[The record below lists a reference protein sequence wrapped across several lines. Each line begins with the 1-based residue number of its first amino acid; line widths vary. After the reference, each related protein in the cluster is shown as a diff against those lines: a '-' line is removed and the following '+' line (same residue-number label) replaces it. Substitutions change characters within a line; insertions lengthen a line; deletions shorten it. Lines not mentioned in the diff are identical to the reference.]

1 MKKNKFYPLA
11 GTAVFLLDQWIKDYV
26 EKNLK
31 MGEKRKLAEKLEL
44 RRVHN
49 PGICLGVFAN
59 KPEKVKK
66 LTEAGTGIVTV
77 TQMLTLLGNNHVL
90 KKAGITLAAAG
101 AWSNL
106 ADRYHKE
113 KVVDYIGIKTEKKKL
128 EQVTYNLGDFAILE
142 QAEYSGFLVLC
153 LRKKEQNYDSG
164 YTATSV

>member
-66 LTEAGTGIVTV
+66 LTEVGTGIVTV

-106 ADRYHKE
+106 ADR
-113 KVVDYIGIKTEKKKL
+113 IIKIRWLITSE
-128 EQVTYNLGDFAILE
+128 
-142 QAEYSGFLVLC
+142 
-153 LRKKEQNYDSG
+153 LRQERKSWIK
-164 YTATSV
+164 

>member
-106 ADRYHKE
+106 
-113 KVVDYIGIKTEKKKL
+113 VVDYIGIKTEKKKL
-128 EQVTYNLGDFAILE
+128 EQVTYNLGDFAIG
-142 QAEYSGFLVLC
+142 AGGVLWV
-153 LRKKEQNYDSG
+153 LGSMFKKEG
-164 YTATSV
+164 TEL

>member
-1 MKKNKFYPLA
+1 M
-11 GTAVFLLDQWIKDYV
+11 
-26 EKNLK
+26 
-31 MGEKRKLAEKLEL
+31 
-44 RRVHN
+44 
-49 PGICLGVFAN
+49 
-59 KPEKVKK
+59 KK

-128 EQVTYNLGDFAILE
+128 EQVTYNLGDFAIG
-142 QAEYSGFLVLC
+142 AGGVLWV
-153 LRKKEQNYDSG
+153 LGSMFKKEG
-164 YTATSV
+164 TEL

>member
-90 KKAGITLAAAG
+90 KKQESHLRQRVRGVIWQTVIIKRRWLIT
-101 AWSNL
+101 
-106 ADRYHKE
+106 
-113 KVVDYIGIKTEKKKL
+113 
-128 EQVTYNLGDFAILE
+128 
-142 QAEYSGFLVLC
+142 SG
-153 LRKKEQNYDSG
+153 LRQKRKSWNK
-164 YTATSV
+164 

>member
-11 GTAVFLLDQWIKDYV
+11 GTAVFLVDQWIKDYV

-31 MGEKRKLAEKLEL
+31 MGEKKKLAEKLEL

-49 PGICLGVFAN
+49 QGICLGVFAN
-59 KPEKVKK
+59 KPERVKK

-77 TQMLTLLGNNHVL
+77 IQMLTLLGNSNIL
-90 KKAGITLAAAG
+90 RKTGITLAAAG

-106 ADRYHKE
+106 TDRYHKE

-128 EQVTYNLGDFAILE
+128 EQVTYNLGDFAIG
-142 QAEYSGFLVLC
+142 AGGGVLWV
-153 LRKKEQNYDSG
+153 LGSIFKKGKEL
-164 YTATSV
+164 

>member
-11 GTAVFLLDQWIKDYV
+11 GTAVFLVDQWIKDYV

-31 MGEKRKLAEKLEL
+31 MGEKKKLAEKLEL

-49 PGICLGVFAN
+49 QGICLGVFAN
-59 KPEKVKK
+59 KPERVKK

-77 TQMLTLLGNNHVL
+77 IQMLTLLGNSNIL
-90 KKAGITLAAAG
+90 RKTGITLAAAG

-106 ADRYHKE
+106 TDRYHKE

-128 EQVTYNLGDFAILE
+128 EQVTYNLGDFAIG
-142 QAEYSGFLVLC
+142 AGGVLWV
-153 LRKKEQNYDSG
+153 LGSMFKKGKEL
-164 YTATSV
+164 

>member
-11 GTAVFLLDQWIKDYV
+11 GTAVFLVDQWIKDYV

-31 MGEKRKLAEKLEL
+31 MGEKKKLAEKLEL

-49 PGICLGVFAN
+49 QGICLGVFAN
-59 KPEKVKK
+59 KPERVKK

-77 TQMLTLLGNNHVL
+77 IQMLTLLGNSNIL
-90 KKAGITLAAAG
+90 RKTGITLAAAG

-106 ADRYHKE
+106 TDRYHKE

-128 EQVTYNLGDFAILE
+128 EQVTYNLGDFAIG
-142 QAEYSGFLVLC
+142 AGGVFWVLGSMC
-153 LRKKEQNYDSG
+153 KKEG
-164 YTATSV
+164 TEL

>member
-77 TQMLTLLGNNHVL
+77 TQMLTLPWKQSCFEKSRNHTC
-90 KKAGITLAAAG
+90 G
-101 AWSNL
+101 
-106 ADRYHKE
+106 
-113 KVVDYIGIKTEKKKL
+113 
-128 EQVTYNLGDFAILE
+128 
-142 QAEYSGFLVLC
+142 SGCV
-153 LRKKEQNYDSG
+153 E
-164 YTATSV
+164 

>member
-113 KVVDYIGIKTEKKKL
+113 KVVDYIGIKTEKKIIWETL
-128 EQVTYNLGDFAILE
+128 QSE

>member
-128 EQVTYNLGDFAILE
+128 EQVTYNLGDFAIGAGGVLW
-142 QAEYSGFLVLC
+142 FLVLC

>member
-1 MKKNKFYPLA
+1 MKKNKFYQLA

-77 TQMLTLLGNNHVL
+77 TQMLILLGNNHVL

-106 ADRYHKE
+106 ADRYHKD
-113 KVVDYIGIKTEKKKL
+113 KVVDTSELRQERKSWIK
-128 EQVTYNLGDFAILE
+128 VTYNLGDFAIGAGGVLW
-142 QAEYSGFLVLC
+142 FLVLC

>member
-11 GTAVFLLDQWIKDYV
+11 GTAVFLLDQWI
-26 EKNLK
+26 
-31 MGEKRKLAEKLEL
+31 

-106 ADRYHKE
+106 TDRYQKE
-113 KVVDYIGIKTEKKKL
+113 KVVDYIGVKTGKEKL
-128 EQVTYNLGDFAILE
+128 DQVTYNLGDFAIG
-142 QAEYSGFLVLC
+142 AGGVLWV
-153 LRKKEQNYDSG
+153 LGSMFKKEG
-164 YTATSV
+164 TEL

>member
-66 LTEAGTGIVTV
+66 
-77 TQMLTLLGNNHVL
+77 
-90 KKAGITLAAAG
+90 AGITLAAAG

-113 KVVDYIGIKTEKKKL
+113 KEVDYIGIKTEKKKL
-128 EQVTYNLGDFAILE
+128 EQVTYNLGDFAIG
-142 QAEYSGFLVLC
+142 AGGVLWV
-153 LRKKEQNYDSG
+153 LGSMFKKEG
-164 YTATSV
+164 TEL

>member
-1 MKKNKFYPLA
+1 
-11 GTAVFLLDQWIKDYV
+11 
-26 EKNLK
+26 

-128 EQVTYNLGDFAILE
+128 EQVTLQSE

>member
-1 MKKNKFYPLA
+1 MKKNKFYPLG
-11 GTAVFLLDQWIKDYV
+11 GTTVFLVDQWAKHYV

-44 RRVHN
+44 RRIHN

-59 KPEKVKK
+59 NPKKVKK
-66 LTEAGTGIVTV
+66 LTEVGTGIVTV

-128 EQVTYNLGDFAILE
+128 EQVTYNLGDFAIG
-142 QAEYSGFLVLC
+142 AGGVLWV
-153 LRKKEQNYDSG
+153 LGSMFKKEG
-164 YTATSV
+164 TEL

>member
-11 GTAVFLLDQWIKDYV
+11 GTAVFLVDQWIKDYV

-31 MGEKRKLAEKLEL
+31 MGEKKKLAEKLEL

-49 PGICLGVFAN
+49 QGICLGVFAN
-59 KPEKVKK
+59 KPERVKK

-77 TQMLTLLGNNHVL
+77 IQMLTLLGNSNIL
-90 KKAGITLAAAG
+90 RKTGITLAAAG

-106 ADRYHKE
+106 TDRYHKE

-128 EQVTYNLGDFAILE
+128 EQVTYNLGDFAIG
-142 QAEYSGFLVLC
+142 AGGVLWVLGSMC
-153 LRKKEQNYDSG
+153 KKEG
-164 YTATSV
+164 TEL

>member
-11 GTAVFLLDQWIKDYV
+11 GTAVFLVDQWIKDYV

-31 MGEKRKLAEKLEL
+31 MGEKRKLTERLEL
-44 RRVHN
+44 RRIYN
-49 PGICLGVFAN
+49 PGICLGTFDD

-66 LTEAGTGIVTV
+66 LTEVGTGIVTV

-106 ADRYHKE
+106 ADRYHKD

-128 EQVTYNLGDFAILE
+128 EQVTYNLGDFAIG
-142 QAEYSGFLVLC
+142 AGGVLWVLGSMC
-153 LRKKEQNYDSG
+153 KKEG
-164 YTATSV
+164 TEL